1 MVDVGAVWRFARLI
15 LHVSRSPIVIDLV
28 SELFLAVDPDL
39 APFQQIMDQF
49 RNLIERGDLRAGDAL
64 PTVRQLAG
72 DLGVAPNTVA
82 RAYAELQ
89 EEGLV
94 TSNGRRGTRVAPGV
108 RTGDKTSRASML
120 HEMLAQFLK
129 TLAHRGYSEAEIAAA
144 LRRFAK

>member
-1 MVDVGAVWRFARLI
+1 MK
-15 LHVSRSPIVIDLV
+15 
-28 SELFLAVDPDL
+28 ELFLAVDPDL

-49 RNLIERGDLRAGDAL
+49 RSLIERGELRSGDTL

-89 EEGLV
+89 AEGWLE
-94 TSNGRRGTRVAPGV
+94 SAGRRGTHVAAGV
-108 RTGDKTSRASML
+108 RTHDTSTRARKL
-120 HEMLAQFLK
+120 QE
-129 TLAHRGYSEAEIAAA
+129 TVAHFVSSLTSRGYSESEIATA